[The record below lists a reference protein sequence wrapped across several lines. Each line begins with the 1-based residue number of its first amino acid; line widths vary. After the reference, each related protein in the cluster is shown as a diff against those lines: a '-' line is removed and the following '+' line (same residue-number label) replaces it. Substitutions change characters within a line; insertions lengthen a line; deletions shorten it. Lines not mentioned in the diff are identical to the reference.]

1 MGMVPDEPTD
11 DDMVFTEQG
20 ITYLVGKEL
29 YESVKPIRVDFVDSP
44 MGPGFHISSNL
55 GKACGSCSC

>member
-1 MGMVPDEPTD
+1 MVPDEPND
-11 DDMVFTEQG
+11 DDMVFTERG
-20 ITYLVGKEL
+20 ITYLVSKEL
-29 YESVKPIRVDFVDSP
+29 YESVKPIRVDYVESP

>member
-1 MGMVPDEPTD
+1 
-11 DDMVFTEQG
+11 MVFTEKG

-55 GKACGSCSC
+55 DKACGSCSC